1 MDLCEENYRHLLR
14 LAPELRTLDGIFLSR
29 LQGAMD
35 LYLEILEQTPYTT
48 LLHLTY
54 FFAREDGQLPDPDA
68 TLRVYHDSA
77 QAEILELR
85 QKALPLNRGVEHPT
99 LNQKWKVNLFLSKWL
114 SYCVRQG
121 HRFSETDWMGGVR
134 RNRAGERG

>member
-29 LQGAMD
+29 LEGAMD

-54 FFAREDGQLPDPDA
+54 FFAHEDGQLPDPDA

-121 HRFSETDWMGGVR
+121 HLFTATDWMGGAQR
-134 RNRAGERG
+134 SRAGEGG